1 MTRNKQTIEVVTI
14 NQERRR
20 RWSAD
25 EKAALVR
32 ETYEPGMTVSLV
44 ARKHGVGASQLFNWR
59 KLEREGALTAVSAG
73 ESVVPAS
80 ELAAARAQIA
90 QLQRMLGK
98 KTLEAEI
105 LKEAVEFAREKKWIA
120 RSPLLDKDGQ

>member
-1 MTRNKQTIEVVTI
+1 MTRNKQTIEVVTVSE
-14 NQERRR
+14 ERRR
-20 RWSAD
+20 RWSTA

-32 ETYEPGMTVSLV
+32 ETYEPGMSVSLV

-59 KLEREGALTAVSAG
+59 KLEREGGLTVVTAG

-98 KTLEAEI
+98 KTMEAEI

-120 RSPLLDKDGQ
+120 RSPLLGKDDQ

>member
-1 MTRNKQTIEVVTI
+1 MTRNKQTIEVVTVSE
-14 NQERRR
+14 ERRR
-20 RWSAD
+20 RWSAE

-32 ETYEPGMTVSLV
+32 ETYEPGMNVSLV

-59 KLEREGALTAVSAG
+59 KLEREGALTVTAG

-90 QLQRMLGK
+90 QLQRMLS
-98 KTLEAEI
+98 TAIEN
-105 LKEAVEFAREKKWIA
+105 
-120 RSPLLDKDGQ
+120 